1 MLAGSGLLR
10 ALRRPSSR
18 PTTSPGGSPTREGYL
33 IALDRLGVRGA
44 DALSFEDTHFGVMAA
59 VAAGMRCV
67 GVGATV
73 SADRL
78 LDAGAEAVVAGL
90 DWSIP
95 TVRGLFA

>member
-1 MLAGSGLLR
+1 
-10 ALRRPSSR
+10 
-18 PTTSPGGSPTREGYL
+18 
-33 IALDRLGVRGA
+33 
-44 DALSFEDTHFGVMAA
+44 
-59 VAAGMRCV
+59 MRCV

-78 LDAGAEAVVAGL
+78 LDAGAEAVVARL